1 MKLTKLRLKRL
12 IKEVWQEQL
21 EDPPPEEPLEGTP
34 EEETPEAEPP
44 SEADPNAIRLAEK
57 LKDIA
62 DEIAS
67 LSIGIRPNN
76 PAAAE
81 TYDLMAESLKTYSD
95 ILEQPIEN
103 IEDDQETQDTLKNN
117 AYALKQLRKKVWGT
131 FKSALGVGPGLVQPG
146 R

>member
-1 MKLTKLRLKRL
+1 MKLTKLQLKRL

-21 EDPPPEEPLEGTP
+21 EDPLPEEPLEGTP

-76 PAAAE
+76 PNAAAV
-81 TYDLMAESLKTYSD
+81 YDLMAESLKTYSD

-103 IEDDQETQDTLKNN
+103 IEDDQETRDTLEGN
-117 AYALKQLRKKVWGT
+117 AQALKQLRKKAWGT
-131 FKSALGVGPGLVQPG
+131 FKQTLGIGPGLVSPG